1 MTVQKKSQIIK
12 IFMKTKLL
20 ITCLLLTTAQ
30 VFADNPYFSEDELA
44 VDVDRIETYTDEE
57 ITRIYL
63 PKIKEE
69 IYNKKVRKDGEDIN
83 IFAELIV
90 LAVLINS
97 IAESMS
103 SWSGHW
109 ESIWKER
116 VLDELLEVY

>member
-1 MTVQKKSQIIK
+1 
-12 IFMKTKLL
+12 MKTKLL
-20 ITCLLLTTAQ
+20 ITCLLLGTAHA
-30 VFADNPYFSEDELA
+30 FADNPYFSEDELA
-44 VDVDRIETYTDEE
+44 VDADKIETYTDEE

-69 IYNKKVRKDGEDIN
+69 MNNKKVREDAEDIN

-103 SWSGHW
+103 FWRDHW
-109 ESIWKER
+109 ENIWKER
-116 VLDELLEVY
+116 VLNELLKVY

>member
-1 MTVQKKSQIIK
+1 
-12 IFMKTKLL
+12 
-20 ITCLLLTTAQ
+20 
-30 VFADNPYFSEDELA
+30 ADNPYFSEDELA

-116 VLDELLEVY
+116 VLNELLKVY